1 MATTRKGTR
10 KTVRAEHPPAAGA
23 AEVLLDVEL
32 TDGSLWLVLANAS
45 DLTAFDVAV
54 AFRGP
59 LMGVG
64 GERDI
69 TEMRLFRRLP
79 LLRPRRE
86 IRVFVD
92 VARSFF
98 ARRQPTRLEARVS
111 WRSRAGDRVSRTFTH
126 DLAIW
131 EDFGEIR

>member
-1 MATTRKGTR
+1 MAAAPKRRRKAGDDR
-10 KTVRAEHPPAAGA
+10 PPSVAAP
-23 AEVLLDVEL
+23 EVLLDVEL
-32 TDGSLWLVLANAS
+32 TDGSLWLVLANPSAQA
-45 DLTAFDVAV
+45 AFDVSAT
-54 AFRGP
+54 FRGP
-59 LMGVG
+59 LLGVG

-69 TEMRLFRRLP
+69 TEMRLFRMLP

-86 IRVFVD
+86 IRIFVD

-98 ARRQPTRLEARVS
+98 ARRPPTRLQARVS
-111 WRSRAGDRVSRTFTH
+111 WRSGEGARFARVFTH